1 MKWVPDN
8 TGRFPQRPHYEP
20 QEIDRE
26 CERLISEFLTK
37 RHGRVTFPIQ
47 TEDLEVLI
55 EQDVEDLDPYADLSG
70 EKGDPEGVTD
80 FFPGRKPTVRISNG
94 LAEQSRSENRRRT
107 TLAHEHA
114 HVKLH
119 APLYDVDPPLTL
131 FGEAE
136 TRPTPKCHR
145 DTILGKG
152 TRDWL
157 EWQAGYASGAL
168 LIPVNHLHHALGEAR
183 PDIQLYGAT
192 PTNSSRGRDL
202 ILKVAETFYVS
213 TEAARVRLEQLGL
226 LYSGRP
232 APSISRSQL

>member
-1 MKWVPDN
+1 MKWIADN

-20 QEIDRE
+20 QELDQE

-37 RHGRVTFPIQ
+37 RHGRVTLPIP
-47 TEDLEVLI
+47 TEELEVLI
-55 EQDVEDLDPYADLSG
+55 EQNVEDLDPYADLAS

-80 FFPGRKPTVRISNG
+80 FFPGRKPRVRISNR

-107 TLAHEHA
+107 TLAHEYA

-119 APLYDVDPPLTL
+119 APLYDVGPPPTL

-145 DTILGKG
+145 DTILGKR

-168 LIPVNHLHHALGEAR
+168 LIPASHLHRALDEAR

-202 ILKVAETFYVS
+202 ILRVVETFEVS
-213 TEAARVRLEQLGL
+213 QEAARVRLEQLGL
-226 LYSGRP
+226 LYSGRL
-232 APSISRSQL
+232 AQSISRP